1 MLPVRQQSNAMLVGL
16 GGNRHSSNSLAGM
29 ERIRLEL
36 LSILAFFTNYS
47 FLQRNNNKHW
57 ALYSGAV
64 EIRGREEAFPPA
76 PGSLLSVEYRLP
88 DFPSVFQIKIE
99 HKILHWFIN
108 FIWCCLPL
116 SRSSNTSISFSLLAR
131 VRLEW
136 SEYITNIYHIII
148 FIYLFFNFWSNHMP
162 LYRRG

>member
-1 MLPVRQQSNAMLVGL
+1 VLPVRQQSNAMLVGL

-64 EIRGREEAFPPA
+64 EIRGREPFRR
-76 PGSLLSVEYRLP
+76 RLDRCFRWNT

-99 HKILHWFIN
+99 HKILHW

-116 SRSSNTSISFSLLAR
+116 SRSSNTSISFSLLER

-136 SEYITNIYHIII
+136 SEYITNLYHIII

>member
-1 MLPVRQQSNAMLVGL
+1 MLVGL

-47 FLQRNNNKHW
+47 FLQRNNNKHC
-57 ALYSGAV
+57 AQYSVAV

-88 DFPSVFQIKIE
+88 VGIPNQ
-99 HKILHWFIN
+99 N
-108 FIWCCLPL
+108 
-116 SRSSNTSISFSLLAR
+116 
-131 VRLEW
+131 
-136 SEYITNIYHIII
+136 
-148 FIYLFFNFWSNHMP
+148 
-162 LYRRG
+162 